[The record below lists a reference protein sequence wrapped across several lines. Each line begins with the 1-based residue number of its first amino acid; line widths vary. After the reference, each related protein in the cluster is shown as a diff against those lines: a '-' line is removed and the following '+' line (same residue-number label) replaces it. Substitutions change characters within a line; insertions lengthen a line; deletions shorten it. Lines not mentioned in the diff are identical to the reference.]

1 MSNTPNGEHLRAF
14 VERIENVEAE
24 IKERNDDKKEIY
36 AEVRSHGYDARI
48 VKQVVSLRREDRD
61 KRAER
66 EEILSLYLS
75 AIGEA

>member
-1 MSNTPNGEHLRAF
+1 MSNAPNGEHLKAF
-14 VERIENVEAE
+14 VERIEAVEAE

-36 AEVRSHGYDARI
+36 AEVRSHGYDAKI
-48 VKQVVSLRREDRD
+48 VKQVVAIRREDRD

-75 AIGEA
+75 AIGEE

>member
-1 MSNTPNGEHLRAF
+1 MSNAPNGEHLRAF
-14 VERIENVEAE
+14 VERIERVNAE
-24 IKERNDDKKEIY
+24 RDELATDLKEIY

-48 VKQVVSLRREDRD
+48 VKEVVKIRREDSD

-75 AIGEA
+75 AIGA